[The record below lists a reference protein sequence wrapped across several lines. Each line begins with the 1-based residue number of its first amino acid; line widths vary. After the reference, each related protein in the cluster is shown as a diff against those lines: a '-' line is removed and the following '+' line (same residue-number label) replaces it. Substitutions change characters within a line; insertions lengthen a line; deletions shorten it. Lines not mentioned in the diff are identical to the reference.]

1 MLLALEWLCR
11 NTIGECV
18 SDRFAE
24 IRPYDDHEVSTVIN
38 RLKSDTELL
47 DSIINLRLGGKGL
60 WLTPILRPLVRWG
73 LGRQLRDVHD
83 VASFQSLVRS
93 YMDQM
98 IDISTAG
105 FEVSGLDELPD
116 EPYLFVSNHRDI
128 ALDPAFTNYALHTRG
143 RTTCRIAIGDNL
155 LSKPWIAD
163 LMRVN
168 KSFIVKRAL
177 QGPRQLLAAS
187 KLLSE
192 YIGSSI
198 NEDNSPVWIA
208 QREGRAKDGFDATE
222 PAVIKMLLL
231 GRDKTLEFGESLAK
245 LRIVP
250 VSISYELD
258 PCDAMKA
265 RELAIIARDGRY
277 SKAEHEDAKSIAVG
291 ISGSKGMVSI
301 RFGSVLGAEF
311 DSIEQVVAE
320 IDRQVTSH
328 YQLHPS
334 NIWAWQRLN
343 PGQELPKA
351 LSVSKGSISK
361 AQFYARIDALSVEEQ
376 PFMLAMYANSVEQAL
391 NTGA

>member
-1 MLLALEWLCR
+1 M
-11 NTIGECV
+11 

-24 IRPYDDHEVSTVIN
+24 IRPYDDHEVGAVIN

-47 DSIINLRLGGKGL
+47 DSIINLRLGGKTL
-60 WLTPILRPLVRWG
+60 WLTPLLRPVVRWG
-73 LGRQLRDVHD
+73 LGRQLRGVHD

-93 YMDQM
+93 YMEQM
-98 IDISTAG
+98 INTTTAG

-116 EPYLFVSNHRDI
+116 GPYLFVSNHRDI

-143 RTTCRIAIGDNL
+143 RDTCRIAIGDNL

-192 YIGSSI
+192 YIGASI
-198 NEDNSPVWIA
+198 SDDKSPVWIA
-208 QREGRAKDGFDATE
+208 QREGRAKNGRDSTE

-231 GRDKTLEFGESLAK
+231 GRDKTLDFGEALAK

-265 RELAIIARDGRY
+265 HELATLARDGSY

-301 RFGSVLGAEF
+301 RFGSMIGADYE
-311 DSIEQVVAE
+311 SVEQVVNE
-320 IDRQVTSH
+320 IDRQILQH

-343 PGQELPKA
+343 PGEELPQG
-351 LSVSKGSISK
+351 LRVSKGSISK
-361 AQFYARIDALSVEEQ
+361 AQFNCRVDALSPDEQ
-376 PFMLAMYANSVEQAL
+376 PFMLAMYANSVEQAIKM
-391 NTGA
+391 GA

>member
-1 MLLALEWLCR
+1 V
-11 NTIGECV
+11 T
-18 SDRFAE
+18 DRFAE
-24 IRPYDDHEVSTVIN
+24 IRPYDDHEVSAVIN

-47 DSIINLRLGGKGL
+47 DSIINLRLGGKAL
-60 WLTPILRPLVRWG
+60 WLIPLLRPIVRWG
-73 LGRQLRDVHD
+73 LGRQLRGVND

-98 IDISTAG
+98 IDSTTAG
-105 FEVSGLDELPD
+105 FEVSGLDDLP
-116 EPYLFVSNHRDI
+116 EGPYLFVSNHRDI
-128 ALDPAFTNYALHTRG
+128 ALDPAFTNYALHTRN
-143 RTTCRIAIGDNL
+143 RATCRIAIGDNL

-192 YIGSSI
+192 YIGFSI
-198 NEDNSPVWIA
+198 SEDKSPVWIA
-208 QREGRAKDGFDATE
+208 QREGRAKNGLDATE

-231 GRDKTLEFGESLAK
+231 GRDKTLEFGQSLAN

-265 RELAIIARDGRY
+265 HELATLARDGSY
-277 SKAEHEDAKSIAVG
+277 SKAEHEDARSIAVG
-291 ISGSKGMVSI
+291 IAGSKGKVSI
-301 RFGSVLGAEF
+301 CFGSVLGAEF
-311 DSIEQVVAE
+311 NSVDQVVNE
-320 IDRQVTSH
+320 IDRQVISH

-343 PGQELPKA
+343 PGQELPRS

-361 AQFYARIDALSVEEQ
+361 AQFNARVDALSADEQ
-376 PFMLAMYANSVEQAL
+376 PFMLAMYANSVEQAISA
-391 NTGA
+391 GA